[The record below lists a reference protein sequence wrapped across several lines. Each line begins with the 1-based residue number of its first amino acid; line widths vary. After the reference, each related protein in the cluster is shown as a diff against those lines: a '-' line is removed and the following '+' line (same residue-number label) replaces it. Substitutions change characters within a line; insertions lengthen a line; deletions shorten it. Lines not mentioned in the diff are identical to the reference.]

1 MLKNFIG
8 VHKWFTY
15 CLEKFPNVTYL
26 FYFVLKSLSNKSKIF
41 FVSISKTKTSIE
53 LIFCLLFDVY
63 LFQSF
68 EKVMKMIDQFRDTI
82 LYDINF
88 KLGTLV
94 Q

>member
-1 MLKNFIG
+1 M
-8 VHKWFTY
+8 VY
-15 CLEKFPNVTYL
+15 VL
-26 FYFVLKSLSNKSKIF
+26 FGKIPKCDLFVLFCVKIF
-41 FVSISKTKTSIE
+41 IKQIKNIFVSISKTKTSIE